1 MINIIVATANDNVIG
16 RDNELPWHSKE
27 DLKYFKEKT
36 SGHPIIMGRKTFE
49 SLPSLLS
56 NRHHVVIS
64 RQAND
69 NEDNVSW
76 VNSMQEAL
84 LLATS
89 LDEEVFFI
97 GGGSVYKQALGYT
110 DRIYITRINL
120 DVDGDTYF
128 PDSLEGFQL
137 TSSVESERSGIV
149 FEIYDKI

>member
-137 TSSVESERSGIV
+137 TSSVESERSGLV

>member
-16 RDNELPWHSKE
+16 RNNELPWHSKE

-137 TSSVESERSGIV
+137 TSSVESERSGLV

>member
-16 RDNELPWHSKE
+16 RNNELPWHYKE

-76 VNSMQEAL
+76 VNSIQEAL

-97 GGGSVYKQALGYT
+97 GGGSVYKQALDYA

-120 DVDGDTYF
+120 DVDGDTHF

>member
-97 GGGSVYKQALGYT
+97 GGGSVYKQALDYA

-137 TSSVESERSGIV
+137 TSSVESERSGLV

>member
-16 RDNELPWHSKE
+16 SDNKLPWHSKE
-27 DLKYFKEKT
+27 DLRYFKEKT

-49 SLPSLLS
+49 SLPSLLP

-89 LDEEVFFI
+89 LDKEVFFI
-97 GGGSVYKQALGYT
+97 GGGTVYKQALDYA

-128 PDSLEGFQL
+128 PDNLEGFQL